1 MSGSASRVFQVLQ
14 KDFLEN
20 VSLSAL
26 VPELNR
32 RRLLTDAEEQA
43 LTNESVTHHDRVM
56 QLTSILRRKGPN
68 GPNLVMQYLRKEGG
82 PGHI

>member
-1 MSGSASRVFQVLQ
+1 MSGSTSKVFQVLQ

-32 RRLLTDAEEQA
+32 SHLLTDAEEQT

-56 QLTSILRRKGPN
+56 QITAILRRKGTN
-68 GPNLVMQYLRKEGG
+68 GTNLVMQCISKEG
-82 PGHI
+82 